1 MRFNARTAGLAA
13 LISLAPGMR
22 ARADEPGERAE
33 ALLFGTAVNR
43 FVGKQMPVTL
53 QLRGVRAAGIPPLD
67 VTLTEAR
74 YCGAVD
80 ATHGRLLGVLRSGDA
95 TSVGQPALAGPRDC
109 QDKLEDVARRL
120 PPGLDASAVVEL
132 VAQWAPWQ
140 LRFSIGDVATSGG
153 DGAAALNAAL
163 VRAKAAGPLTT
174 VDTAGV
180 HLQTGRG
187 ASLDLDLA
195 VSFVKAR
202 DALLVTLSPAE
213 AGGSGREPRP
223 SFLDPPGAPVETDAI
238 VGALFPLANRVV
250 ALFTQDGPLLLE
262 LEGQAVEVRALQIS
276 GGNGLLTVR
285 GRATPRALQES
296 VRLAIEATGA
306 DLKISEVRAEAELE
320 DCAAASALAALTC
333 RARNAAR
340 AAAVAA
346 IASSMTAHY
355 RGQLLRVL
363 LAPPPF
369 SFEIGGRHLVLSL
382 TPSRARAT
390 AAGLIVYGRA
400 DLD

>member
-1 MRFNARTAGLAA
+1 MSFNARTAGLAA
-13 LISLAPGMR
+13 LISLAPGMGGR
-22 ARADEPGERAE
+22 AEEPGERAE
-33 ALLFGTAVNR
+33 ALILGAAVNR
-43 FVGKQMPVTL
+43 FAGKQMPVTL
-53 QLRGVRAAGIPPLD
+53 HLRGLRAAGIAPLD
-67 VTLTEAR
+67 VALTEAR

-95 TSVGQPALAGPRDC
+95 ASAGPPALAGPRDC
-109 QDKLEDVARRL
+109 QDKVEEVARRL
-120 PPGLDASAVVEL
+120 PAGVEASAVVEL
-132 VAQWAPWQ
+132 VAEWVPWQ

-163 VRAKAAGPLTT
+163 ARAKASGPLAT

-180 HLQTGRG
+180 HLETGPG
-187 ASLDLDLA
+187 ASLDLDLG

-202 DALLVTLSPAE
+202 DAILVTLSPAD
-213 AGGSGREPRP
+213 ASGGGREPRP
-223 SFLDPPGAPVETDAI
+223 SFLDPPGAPAGTDAI

-250 ALFTQDGPLLLE
+250 ALFTQDGPLILE
-262 LEGQAVEVRALQIS
+262 LEGQAVEVRALQVS
-276 GGNGLLTVR
+276 GGNGLLTIR

-296 VRLAIEATGA
+296 VRLAIEASGA
-306 DLKISEVRAEAELE
+306 DLKISEVRVEAELE
-320 DCAAASALAALTC
+320 DCAAASALAALPC

-340 AAAVAA
+340 TAAVAA
-346 IASSMTAHY
+346 IASSLTAHY

-369 SFEIGGRHLVLSL
+369 SFEIGGRHLILNL
-382 TPSRARAT
+382 TPSRARST

-400 DLD
+400 ELD

>member
-1 MRFNARTAGLAA
+1 LSFNARTAALAA

-22 ARADEPGERAE
+22 ARAEEPGERAE
-33 ALLFGTAVNR
+33 ALIQGAAINR

-53 QLRGVRAAGIPPLD
+53 QLRGVRAAGIPPLT

-95 TSVGQPALAGPRDC
+95 PSSGPPALAGPRDC
-109 QDKLEDVARRL
+109 QDKLEEVARRL

-132 VAQWAPWQ
+132 VAEWVPWQ
-140 LRFSIGDVATSGG
+140 LRVSIGDVATSG
-153 DGAAALNAAL
+153 DGAAALDAAL
-163 VRAKAAGPLTT
+163 VRARASGPLTT

-180 HLQTGRG
+180 HLETGRG

-202 DALLVTLSPAE
+202 DAILVTLSPA
-213 AGGSGREPRP
+213 GGGGREPRP
-223 SFLDPPGAPVETDAI
+223 SFLDPSGAPAETDAI

-250 ALFTQDGPLLLE
+250 SLFTQDGPLILE
-262 LEGQAVEVRALQIS
+262 LERQAVEVRALQIS
-276 GGNGLLTVR
+276 GGNGSLTVR

-296 VRLAIEATGA
+296 VRLAIDASGA

-320 DCAAASALAALTC
+320 DCAAASALAALPC

-369 SFEIGGRHLVLSL
+369 SFEIGGRHLILSL
-382 TPSRARAT
+382 TPSRARST
-390 AAGLIVYGRA
+390 AAGLIVYGSA